1 MTSKNRRPTRRR
13 KARAEAEPK
22 GLPIQGDL
30 LGEVDHGGADI
41 DRGEVEVIPVVFV
54 SDLADEAAEGKANA
68 TAETAPDLAETAFSG
83 EVVTADADLPEEI
96 MRDDVPSGGPG
107 GGDVPDAAAS
117 EEDRVSTAIRVSRE
131 GRVQEAVLLF
141 MEILDESPTHPQ
153 AQFGLGTLYDDLG
166 RHELAIERFL
176 AASEVD
182 PDNAQ
187 VRASLGAAYGAV
199 GRFEDADVEL
209 KRALRLEPE
218 SVEVRAKEGLLA
230 FRKGLYADA
239 EAGFRGV
246 CKHDPDHG
254 PAHFYRGEALNR
266 LGRVDEALQVMER
279 VIQLQPHNWRAYHTL
294 GMLYDKKHE
303 RERAAEMYRRA
314 QELNV

>member
-1 MTSKNRRPTRRR
+1 MTSRNCRSTRRR
-13 KARAEAEPK
+13 RAKAKAEPES
-22 GLPIQGDL
+22 LPIQGDL
-30 LGEVDHGGADI
+30 LREVDHGGADI

-54 SDLADEAAEGKANA
+54 SDLADEAAERKTDA
-68 TAETAPDLAETAFSG
+68 TAETASDFGETAFSG
-83 EVVTADADLPEEI
+83 GAVTADADLPEEI
-96 MRDDVPSGGPG
+96 MPDAVLSGGPSADDVPN
-107 GGDVPDAAAS
+107 AAAS
-117 EEDRVSTAIRVSRE
+117 EEDRLTTAIRMAGE
-131 GRVQEAVLLF
+131 GRLQEATLLF

-176 AASEVD
+176 VASEVD
-182 PDNAQ
+182 PENAQ

-199 GRFEDADVEL
+199 GRFEDADAEL
-209 KRALRLEPE
+209 KRALRLDPE
-218 SVEVRAKEGLLA
+218 SMEVRAKEGLLA

-239 EAGFRGV
+239 EADLRGV

-266 LGRVDEALQVMER
+266 LGRVDEAIQVMER
-279 VIQLQPHNWRAYHTL
+279 VIELQPHNWRAYHTL
-294 GMLYDKKHE
+294 GMLFDKNHE

-314 QELNV
+314 RELNV

>member
-1 MTSKNRRPTRRR
+1 MTSRNRRSTRRR
-13 KARAEAEPK
+13 RAKAKAEPK
-22 GLPIQGDL
+22 GPPIQGDL
-30 LGEVDHGGADI
+30 LREVDHGGADI
-41 DRGEVEVIPVVFV
+41 DRGEVEVIPVVFL
-54 SDLADEAAEGKANA
+54 SDLADEAAERKTDA
-68 TAETAPDLAETAFSG
+68 TAETAPGPS
-83 EVVTADADLPEEI
+83 AD
-96 MRDDVPSGGPG
+96 
-107 GGDVPDAAAS
+107 DVPDAAAS
-117 EEDRVSTAIRVSRE
+117 EEDRLTTAISMAGE
-131 GRVQEAVLLF
+131 GRLQEAALLF

-182 PDNAQ
+182 PENAQ

-199 GRFEDADVEL
+199 GRFEDADAEL
-209 KRALRLEPE
+209 KQALRLEPE

-239 EAGFRGV
+239 EADFRGV

-279 VIQLQPHNWRAYHTL
+279 VIELQPHNWRAYHTL

-314 QELNV
+314 RELNV

>member
-13 KARAEAEPK
+13 KAKAEVEPK

-30 LGEVDHGGADI
+30 LGEVDSGGADI

-54 SDLADEAAEGKANA
+54 SDLSDEAV
-68 TAETAPDLAETAFSG
+68 ET
-83 EVVTADADLPEEI
+83 
-96 MRDDVPSGGPG
+96 VPSGGSG
-107 GGDVPDAAAS
+107 ADDIPDAAAS
-117 EEDRVSTAIRVSRE
+117 EEDRLSTAIRMANE
-131 GRVQEAVLLF
+131 GRVHEAALVF
-141 MEILDESPTHPQ
+141 IEILDESPTHPQ
-153 AQFGLGTLYDDLG
+153 AHFGLGTLYDDLG

-176 AASEVD
+176 AASEAD
-182 PDNAQ
+182 PDNAH

-199 GRFEDADVEL
+199 GRFEDADLEL

-239 EAGFRGV
+239 EAGLRGV
-246 CKHDPDHG
+246 CRHDPDHG

-279 VIQLQPHNWRAYHTL
+279 VIEIQPHNWRAYHTL
-294 GMLYDKKHE
+294 GMLFDKKYE

-314 QELNV
+314 RELNV